1 MMKLLGTKN
10 IVQFI
15 KSKNLIEKN
24 ATSQNRNNI
33 CQDML
38 TAYESGQ
45 IIMASQSDFKE
56 FMNKSNK

>member
-15 KSKNLIEKN
+15 REKNLIEKN
-24 ATSQNRNNI
+24 ASSQNKI
-33 CQDML
+33 CQDMI

-45 IIMASQSDFKE
+45 IIMAPKSDLKE
-56 FMNKSNK
+56 FMNKTNK